1 MKLIVAFLHHQRAG
15 HAVRALE
22 TLGLY
27 HLSISSTTV
36 LIQPDTRTWSAELA
50 PHGEGEVRVD
60 AYCPDDLVATTVAL
74 LREYGRIGDLPAGAL
89 FVHPVSEV
97 GLIHSSDSQL

>member
-15 HAVRALE
+15 HAARALG

-36 LIQPDTRTWSAELA
+36 LVQPDAPAWSAELTA
-50 PHGEGEVRVD
+50 HGEGEVRVD
-60 AYCPDDLVATTVAL
+60 AYCPDDLVATAVAL

-89 FVHPVSEV
+89 FVHPVADA
-97 GLIHSSDSQL
+97 GLIHSSDS